1 MLTLAEVTE
10 LLTVDEREPMWI
22 RGAYN
27 KLLSLSFLE
36 VPFEV
41 NWTEETK
48 TPYYSHFTVLVD
60 TTGRFSFKPA
70 FILFILPK
78 SSSRSRTS
86 RKEAEDK
93 LKGLLKEADTPFTI
107 MHGACVSSSRM
118 AFYSYNRQ
126 LEVFTPES
134 HLQGQFFDFD
144 LTEDAGAGHML
155 KVIEEVK
162 DMCRELLGELK
173 VRADNTSWTSR
184 LWSVLFG

>member
-1 MLTLAEVTE
+1 MLTLADVTE
-10 LLTVDEREPMWI
+10 LLTVDERDPVWI

-41 NWTEETK
+41 NWTEERK

-78 SSSRSRTS
+78 SSSSHTS

-93 LKGLLKEADTPFTI
+93 LKGLLKEADTPFTARAFLQVAWLFI
-107 MHGACVSSSRM
+107 ATIASSR
-118 AFYSYNRQ
+118 S
-126 LEVFTPES
+126 S
-134 HLQGQFFDFD
+134 HRNLTFRRDFS
-144 LTEDAGAGHML
+144 
-155 KVIEEVK
+155 I
-162 DMCRELLGELK
+162 
-173 VRADNTSWTSR
+173 SI
-184 LWSVLFG
+184 